1 VTRLLNVGHLEPQS
15 TIYGP
20 GNRFVIWTQ
29 GCTLGCKGCWNKQF
43 WPESGGKGWSID
55 DLAQEI
61 LATKDIE
68 GITLLGGEPFQQLS
82 AVRELIE
89 TVKEHGMTVFLYTG
103 YEKKEF
109 SEAMWETYHACDI
122 VVTGRYRESLRSTF
136 LQWRGSSNQE
146 VDFPSP
152 AYQDIRP
159 REVRQVEFHIENGEL
174 RLYGYP
180 TEHERAW

>member
-1 VTRLLNVGHLEPQS
+1 VTHVLNVGHLEPQS

-29 GCTLGCKGCWNKQF
+29 GCTLGCKGCWNEQF
-43 WPESGGKGWSID
+43 WPETGGKARHID

-68 GITLLGGEPFQQLS
+68 GITLLGGEPFQQLA
-82 AVRELIE
+82 AVRNLIE
-89 TVKEHGMTVFLYTG
+89 TVKQHGLTVFLYTG

-109 SEAMWETYHACDI
+109 TEAMWETYHACDI
-122 VVTGRYRESLRSTF
+122 VVAGRFRESLRSTF
-136 LQWRGSSNQE
+136 LQWRGSSNQV

-152 AYQDIRP
+152 TYQDIRP

-180 TEHERAW
+180 TEQEQAW